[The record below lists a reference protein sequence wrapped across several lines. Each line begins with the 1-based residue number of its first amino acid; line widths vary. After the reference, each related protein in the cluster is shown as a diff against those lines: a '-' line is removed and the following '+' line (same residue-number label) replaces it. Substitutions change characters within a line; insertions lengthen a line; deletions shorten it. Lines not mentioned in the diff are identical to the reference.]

1 MTQSL
6 FEQRKK
12 ELIRYYRKYHHLPSY
27 DELAELYGV
36 GSKGSLYKYVEKFI
50 DEGLVAKSD
59 GGRLIPTTKLYGLRV
74 LGTVQAGFPTP
85 AEEEEIA
92 TLSLDQFLIKHP
104 EASYMLTVS
113 GDSMV
118 DAGIMPG
125 DMVIVERG
133 KQPRIGDIVIAEVD
147 HDWTMKYFLKRG
159 DEVILRPAN
168 KKYADI
174 RPRTELNV
182 AGVVTSVVRKYA

>member
-12 ELIRYYRKYHHLPSY
+12 DLVRYYRKFHRLPSY
-27 DELAELYGV
+27 DELASLYGV
-36 GSKGSLYKYVEKFI
+36 GSKGSLYKYVEKFV
-50 DEGLVAKSD
+50 DEGLVAKSE

-74 LGTVQAGFPTP
+74 LGTVQAGFPTT
-85 AEEEEIA
+85 AEEEEID

-104 EASYMLTVS
+104 ESSYMLTVS

-133 KQPRIGDIVIAEVD
+133 KQPRVGDIVIAEVD

-174 RPRTELNV
+174 RPRSELNV